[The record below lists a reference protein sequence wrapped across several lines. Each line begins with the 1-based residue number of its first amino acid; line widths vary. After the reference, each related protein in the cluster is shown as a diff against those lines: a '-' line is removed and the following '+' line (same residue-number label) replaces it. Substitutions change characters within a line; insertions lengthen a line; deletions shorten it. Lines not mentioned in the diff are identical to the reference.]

1 VRTSYIEIR
10 SVFLFFVMKTAKM
23 DTRESFDINK
33 YVIIMAHVT

>member
-1 VRTSYIEIR
+1 
-10 SVFLFFVMKTAKM
+10 MKTAKM